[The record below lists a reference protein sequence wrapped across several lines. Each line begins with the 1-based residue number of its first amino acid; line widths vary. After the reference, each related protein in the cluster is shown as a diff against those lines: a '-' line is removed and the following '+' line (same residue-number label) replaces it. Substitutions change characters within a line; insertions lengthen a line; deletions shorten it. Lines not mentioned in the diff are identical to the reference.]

1 MTWEIIKCTPYSAQM
16 FKSVLDV
23 REQHEGELTDTELK
37 VLDEL
42 TLVNSHFVTLCDYY
56 GNVRLESITRAPP

>member
-1 MTWEIIKCTPYSAQM
+1 MHTLQRAH

-23 REQHEGELTDTELK
+23 REQHEIELTDTELK

-42 TLVNSHFVTLCDYY
+42 TS
-56 GNVRLESITRAPP
+56 E